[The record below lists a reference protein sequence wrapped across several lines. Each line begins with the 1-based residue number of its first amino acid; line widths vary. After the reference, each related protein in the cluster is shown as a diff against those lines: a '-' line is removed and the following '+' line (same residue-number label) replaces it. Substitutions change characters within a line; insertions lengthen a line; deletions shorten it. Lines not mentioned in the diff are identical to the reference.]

1 MSGSD
6 NEDERN
12 TIPKT
17 SVIRELLSPITLR
30 ELFEK
35 DESDIYMHF
44 DYEKRKSDTLLYSIP
59 EHQRYPQWNK
69 EKKEMLIDSIFCGYT
84 ITGVILSEHI
94 RNGKKMYDIE
104 DGQTRL
110 SILQMYHDNTFKFNG
125 YKFYELSNTDQNRF
139 LNYKISREVLSPV
152 SGNANDFQ
160 EDIHHIFERLQM
172 GKPLSNA
179 DLYWNRSD
187 TKLVVCAN
195 TLIEKYKNIEN
206 NYLGIKNY
214 SSKKRSVLPEFCAL
228 ITSIINDDNLAD
240 IYGPAFR
247 FQNKYI
253 NDEITTEQFK
263 KIIDFMNY
271 YTHIIITAESHP
283 IESPNKQS
291 YNKCAKFWGCIVMDW
306 KNTNEVNTLKKQKD
320 KWIEIIKI
328 SRASPNFI
336 KGAQTLYNGM
346 AKGCKQN
353 TTTEANRSRLQRI
366 NDFYYNKDHFT
377 SEYGIKWINP

>member
-1 MSGSD
+1 MTEAHSL
-6 NEDERN
+6 NERN

-17 SVIRELLSPITLR
+17 TIRRELLSPISLR

-35 DESDIYMHF
+35 DENDEYVYF
-44 DYEKRKSDTLLYSIP
+44 DYIKRKSDTLQYSIP
-59 EHQRYPQWNK
+59 DHQRYPQWNK

-94 RNGKKMYDIE
+94 KNGKKMYDIE

-110 SILQMYHDNTFKFNG
+110 SILQMYHDNTFEFNG
-125 YKFYELSNTDQNRF
+125 YKFYDLSNADQNRF

-152 SGNANDFQ
+152 SSNPNDFQ
-160 EDIHHIFERLQM
+160 QDIHHIFERLQM

-179 DLYWNRSD
+179 DLYWNRKD
-187 TKLVVCAN
+187 THLVKCAISI
-195 TLIEKYKNIEN
+195 IEKYKDADN
-206 NYLGIKNY
+206 NYLGIKNF
-214 SSKKRSVLPEFCAL
+214 SSEKRSVLPEFCAM
-228 ITSIINDDNLAD
+228 ITSIINDDNFPD

-253 NDEITTEQFK
+253 NHPITSEQFK
-263 KIIDFMNY
+263 KVINFMNY
-271 YTHIIITAESHP
+271 YTHIINEAESYP
-283 IESPNKQS
+283 IETPNKQS
-291 YNKCAKFWGCIVMDW
+291 YNKCTKFWGCILMDW
-306 KNTNEVNTLKKQKD
+306 KNTNEVNTFKKQKD

-328 SRASPNFI
+328 SRASPDFI

-366 NDFYYNKDHFT
+366 NDFYTNKQHFT
-377 SEYGIKWINP
+377 DEYGIKWINP